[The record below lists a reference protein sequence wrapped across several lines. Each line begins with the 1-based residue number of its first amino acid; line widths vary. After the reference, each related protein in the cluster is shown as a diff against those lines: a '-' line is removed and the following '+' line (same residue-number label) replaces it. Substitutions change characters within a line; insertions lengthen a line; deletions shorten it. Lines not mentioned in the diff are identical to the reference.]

1 MARNGI
7 SYNDVKQAIDEM
19 QSEGLNPTIAGLR
32 ERLGT
37 GSFTTISEHL
47 KRWRV
52 ERQQKPMIAGGTA
65 APDNLN
71 SMVQAVWQQARED
84 ATKELESYKQEIQKT
99 LDKAEAEKENAIE
112 QSLATEKRN
121 KWLED
126 KNEALLREIR
136 LLEKQAGITEI
147 KLEAALDEKETLNQ
161 RLENAQ
167 EELNTQKDKLETL
180 SQSYEEKISTL
191 TQTLTSKN
199 EQLHSDLC
207 SALSQFEVQL
217 NEERKRSTDS
227 EQYWIRQIDDLRQQL
242 KERDQRAEQ
251 QEKKQLELNKSNLEN
266 NKAALLT
273 LKQIQQHIS
282 EQTNEAAANNRAINQ
297 LSTELGHLKATN
309 STNIDNTDKK
319 LKSLEDAFCKSM
331 NKLKQQLIST
341 QAIHEKE
348 KGDR

>member
-47 KRWRV
+47 KHWRA
-52 ERQQKPMIAGGTA
+52 ERQQKPMIAGGVP

-84 ATKELESYKQEIQKT
+84 ATKELESYKQEIQRT
-99 LDKAEAEKENAIE
+99 LDKAEAEKQNAIE

-126 KNEALLREIR
+126 KNEALLRETR
-136 LLEKQAGITEI
+136 LLEKQAGITET
-147 KLEAALDEKETLNQ
+147 KLEKSLDEKEKLSQ
-161 RLENAQ
+161 ILEHTQ
-167 EELNTQKDKLETL
+167 KELNTQKEKLQTL
-180 SQSYEEKISTL
+180 SERYDEKVSHL
-191 TQTLTSKN
+191 TETLTSKN

-207 SALSQFEVQL
+207 DALSQFELQL

-242 KERDQRAEQ
+242 KERDQRLEL
-251 QEKKQLELNKSNLEN
+251 QEKKQQELSESSLASSKTIM
-266 NKAALLT
+266 LT
-273 LKQIQQHIS
+273 LKQVQQYIS
-282 EQTNEAAANNRAINQ
+282 EQVSEASAGRKAIQ
-297 LSTELGHLKATN
+297 KLSTELTHIRTTN
-309 STNIDNTDKK
+309 TAHIDNTDKK
-319 LKSLEDAFCKSM
+319 LERLEAAFDNSM
-331 NKLKQQLIST
+331 SKLHQQLKAAQT
-341 QAIHEKE
+341 IHVKE
-348 KGDR
+348 KQNR